1 MGDVDEERE
10 GGGGGGVV
18 EVGEEKKLR
27 VARTYRTVKNAL
39 REIFISDISRN
50 HRFTCNRAAS
60 HKLSATLYRIVQQ
73 CGCTSRPVG
82 FLDITA

>member
-1 MGDVDEERE
+1 MRSGRRE
-10 GGGGGGVV
+10 GGGGGI

-60 HKLSATLYRIVQQ
+60 HKLSATLNK
-73 CGCTSRPVG
+73 CTSELYNNVVVPAGRLG
-82 FLDITA
+82 FWI